1 MHQEPAPSAEVDIC
15 DACGG
20 VWIDWF
26 DGELHAVAA
35 ETEAARNERQSSSP
49 RTGAA
54 IPTGPTGSATAPA
67 TGSCPRCMRS
77 LAADIYR
84 FPDAAR
90 GELIDHVEILR
101 CEECAG
107 SFVPRPSARLLLDRV
122 SSRPETA
129 SVWDGLVQLLRRLL
143 G

>member
-1 MHQEPAPSAEVDIC
+1 
-15 DACGG
+15 
-20 VWIDWF
+20 
-26 DGELHAVAA
+26 
-35 ETEAARNERQSSSP
+35 
-49 RTGAA
+49 
-54 IPTGPTGSATAPA
+54 
-67 TGSCPRCMRS
+67 MRS